1 MISTSILRRACV
13 FASALA
19 LSAAPL
25 AAIPTTLLPKGEAV
39 GDQDIGG
46 FYRWAQALPPKPGLP
61 LRRER
66 LPAELVPVHAGA
78 GYRILYTST
87 DGRWN
92 SGILPVSGALFLPKG
107 PEPLGGW
114 SLVVWAHGTL
124 GMSDVCA
131 PSWTGMNER
140 DRAYVDQWLEQG
152 YAVVAPDYQGLGGP
166 GPHPYAL
173 PMAEGLSVLDAAK
186 AALALDRRIANR
198 VLITGQSQ
206 GSGAT
211 LGAARLAGTYA
222 PELDVRGVIATAL
235 ISSFPRTTS
244 VSNRMPGGGAPYYLI
259 YRMLGGSMPEGAPP
273 LSQLLSDRGQILLG
287 AARSQCTPRLVSQQ
301 HEITEDNAFTVPV
314 AEIEQQMGPVGA
326 FDAPFSVPFPI
337 MLGTG
342 LADELISAERQGLAV
357 AALCQAGNRIVWHR
371 YPDARHSDTLNRS
384 IEDAQ
389 QFARRVFAGSEIT
402 PDGCIAADQSE

>member
-1 MISTSILRRACV
+1 MSVARISSRFIG
-13 FASALA
+13 FAAGLA
-19 LSAAPL
+19 LSIQPL
-25 AAIPTTLLPKGEAV
+25 AASPIAVLLSGEAV
-39 GDQDIGG
+39 GDQDIGP
-46 FYRWAQALPPKPGLP
+46 FYRWSHALPPAPGQALK
-61 LRRER
+61 RER
-66 LPAELVPVHAGA
+66 LPDELVPFHAGA
-78 GYRILYTST
+78 AYRILYTST
-87 DGRWN
+87 DGRWD

-107 PEPLGGW
+107 PAPRTGW
-114 SLVVWAHGTL
+114 NLIVWSHGTL

-166 GPHPYAL
+166 GPHPYTL

-186 AALALDRRIANR
+186 AALQLESRIANR

-235 ISSFPRTTS
+235 ISSFPHTTS

-259 YRMLGGSMPEGAPP
+259 YRMLGGSLPDGAQP
-273 LSQLLSDRGQILLG
+273 LSQLLTDRGQILLG

-301 HEITEDNAFTVPV
+301 HGITEDNAFTVPV

-326 FDAPFSVPFPI
+326 FDTPFSVPFPI

-384 IEDAQ
+384 VEDAQ
-389 QFARRVFAGSEIT
+389 QFARQVFAGSEVN
-402 PDGCIAADQSE
+402 PDGCTAAGGLE